1 MASDSTRAGARSG
14 TKKKRAATK
23 TRKKKAPAIPAHP
36 VTPRPQGA
44 PLDLVVSVFEATNAA
59 RERACTL
66 LAELGATVLPETT
79 AAQVADRCAGDAA
92 PDVVLAA
99 LPEGA
104 EIVEAV
110 RDRVGFGPV
119 IVAAL
124 PGPSTTAIGRC
135 QELDA
140 DLFVVRPHG
149 SDALASALRA
159 AIGLR
164 HERNKVQTLQ
174 SSETMLRERLQR
186 YGQAD
191 VETGFQHFDFFQKV
205 LVTEIKRAKR
215 YRYPLAAC
223 LIALDP
229 WTDGAPAAEVA
240 RTLRARVASSISAC
254 IRDIDLPV
262 DLAEDRFLVFLPYT
276 DLEGAERVGSR
287 MAEVVRS
294 FAEPAGT
301 SSALTV
307 SIGIAATR
315 PGKPISFARLMRD
328 ATAAVRASQLK
339 GGGRVVVRR

>member
-1 MASDSTRAGARSG
+1 MASDKKTSS
-14 TKKKRAATK
+14 KKKRAATSSRDK
-23 TRKKKAPAIPAHP
+23 TRKKKAPAPPPARP
-36 VTPRPQGA
+36 ATPRPQGA
-44 PLDLVVSVFEATNAA
+44 PLDLVVTVYEATNSA
-59 RERACTL
+59 RERACAL
-66 LAELGATVLPETT
+66 LEELGARVTPETG
-79 AAQVADRCAGDAA
+79 AAEVAERCAGSVP

-104 EIVEAV
+104 AIVRAV
-110 RDRVGFGPV
+110 RGRIGFGPV

-124 PGPSTTAIGRC
+124 PGPSTTAIERC
-135 QELDA
+135 DEVDA

-149 SDALASALRA
+149 SEALAATLRA

-164 HERNKVQTLQ
+164 RERNKVQTLE
-174 SSETMLRERLQR
+174 SSETLLRERLQR

-215 YRYPLAAC
+215 YGYPLAAC

-229 WTDGAPAAEVA
+229 WTDGAPAPEVGRA
-240 RTLRARVASSISAC
+240 LRARVASSISAC

-276 DLEGAERVGSR
+276 DLDGAERVGDR

-294 FAEPAGT
+294 FAVPGGAA
-301 SSALTV
+301 ALTV